1 MNRNVWTLV
10 VSQALAL
17 SAVPLVVLVGG
28 LVGSDLAPS
37 PGLVTLPVALLV
49 VGRACATVPMPLVM
63 RRYGRKPVFV
73 GVALAASAVALLA
86 AWFLA
91 RGSFWG
97 FCFSV
102 VLLGV
107 SQATVQQYRFAAME
121 SVAADQVGIAA
132 SRVLLGGLVAALLGP
147 QLSIWGG
154 GIGKVHFSGAF
165 TLLAGLYVLS
175 AAALTVGFREPV
187 ARDVSS
193 VVGGRP
199 WRLLLNQRVL
209 WAAMASAAV
218 GYAVMSFIMTATPL
232 SMHVQAGHN
241 LIDTKRVIQVHIL
254 AMFLPSLFSGRLAA
268 YLGLRRL
275 IYLGVLSM
283 VVCVAVGETGQ
294 GLASYWVA
302 LAFLGVG
309 WNFLFV
315 GGTALLPQAY
325 RPEERFRVQSLN
337 EFVVFGTQAVA
348 ALSAGWAIEA
358 LGWYRFLVSTL
369 PLIGLLGLVI
379 WAWRRESRVA
389 GVATD

>member
-17 SAVPLVVLVGG
+17 SAVPLIVLVGG
-28 LVGSDLAPS
+28 LVGSELAPS
-37 PGLVTLPVALLV
+37 PALVTLPIALLV
-49 VGRACATVPMPLVM
+49 VGRACATVLMPLVM

-73 GVALAASAVALLA
+73 SVAVAASVVALLA

-97 FCFSV
+97 FCFTV

-121 SVAADQVGIAA
+121 SVRTDQVGTAA
-132 SRVLLGGLVAALLGP
+132 ARVLLGGLVAALLGP
-147 QLSIWGG
+147 QLSVWGG
-154 GIGKVHFSGAF
+154 SIGQAHFSGAF
-165 TLLAGLYVLS
+165 ALLAVLYVL
-175 AAALTVGFREPV
+175 AAGVLTVGFREP
-187 ARDVSS
+187 ASHDLPNLG
-193 VVGGRP
+193 GGRP
-199 WRLLLNQRVL
+199 WRVLLKQRVL

-232 SMHVQAGHN
+232 SMHVHAGHN
-241 LIDTKRVIQVHIL
+241 LIDTKWVIQTHIV

-275 IYLGVLSM
+275 IYLGALSM
-283 VVCVAVGETGQ
+283 MACVAVGETGQ

-302 LAFLGVG
+302 LALLGVG

-358 LGWYRFLVSTL
+358 LGWYRFLVLVL
-369 PLIGLLGLVI
+369 PLMGLLGVVI
-379 WAWRRESRVA
+379 WSWRRESRAV
-389 GVATD
+389 GVPAE